1 MSVFVVGK
9 VKMKHTLFLLVAVE
23 VVYDF
28 AHPVKREVVRI
39 DGEDSAF
46 VHIV

>member
-1 MSVFVVGK
+1 
-9 VKMKHTLFLLVAVE
+9 MKHTVFLLVAVE

-46 VHIV
+46 VHIVLKNRR